1 MTAGIPQPI
10 RPSDNKGWLDLG
22 PRNINRDREN
32 PDILIPPPTDNGT
45 LPNLRFSF
53 SDAHQRLE
61 QGG

>member
-32 PDILIPPPTDNGT
+32 PDILIPRPTDNGT
-45 LPNLRFSF
+45 DLLTFPWVISGREVR
-53 SDAHQRLE
+53 D
-61 QGG
+61 